1 MLITQSPVSFLANV
15 ARLPQKGL
23 PVVDRGRR
31 RAARRARRGAR
42 AAVGRSAIAPSSWWP
57 SWKRN
62 GVKVSGRVEA
72 DITQACI
79 VTLDPVEA
87 HIDEAVEALFLPE
100 DSKLGRQGFEG
111 GGEILLDADGPDS
124 PETFS
129 GDTIDVGALAEQFFG
144 LAIDPYPRKPGAS
157 LGCRRRRPKP
167 ARMNCSKSCDPC
179 WENPENLARRWKSR
193 LCGSPKPLFSPNLRD
208 RYSDL
213 PPNREMNTA

>member
-1 MLITQSPVSFLANV
+1 MKHADMQSPVSFFANV

-23 PVVDRGRR
+23 PVVIEADAAQ
-31 RAARRARRGAR
+31 RAALAEAHGLLSVEAYRAELLVA
-42 AAVGRSAIAPSSWWP
+42 

-79 VTLDPVEA
+79 VTLDPVQA
-87 HIDEAVEALFLPE
+87 HIDEPVEALLLPE

-129 GDTIDVGALAEQFFG
+129 GDIIDVGALAEQFFG

-157 LGCRRRRPKP
+157 LGAGDDTGSAENEFQQKLR
-167 ARMNCSKSCDPC
+167 SLLGKS
-179 WENPENLARRWKSR
+179 
-193 LCGSPKPLFSPNLRD
+193 
-208 RYSDL
+208 
-213 PPNREMNTA
+213 

>member
-1 MLITQSPVSFLANV
+1 MKHADMQSPVSFFANV

-23 PVVDRGRR
+23 PVVIEADPAQ
-31 RAARRARRGAR
+31 RAALAEAHGLLSVEAYRAELL
-42 AAVGRSAIAPSSWWP
+42 VT

-79 VTLDPVEA
+79 VTLDPVQA
-87 HIDEAVEALFLPE
+87 HIDEPVEALLLPE
-100 DSKLGRQGFEG
+100 DSKLGRQGFDG

-157 LGCRRRRPKP
+157 LDAGDDTGSAENEFQQKLR
-167 ARMNCSKSCDPC
+167 SLLGKS
-179 WENPENLARRWKSR
+179 
-193 LCGSPKPLFSPNLRD
+193 
-208 RYSDL
+208 
-213 PPNREMNTA
+213 

>member
-1 MLITQSPVSFLANV
+1 MKHADPQSPVSFRANV
-15 ARLPQKGL
+15 ARLPHKGL
-23 PVVDRGRR
+23 PVVIEADAAQ
-31 RAARRARRGAR
+31 RAVLAEEHGLLSVEAYRAELL
-42 AAVGRSAIAPSSWWP
+42 VV

-79 VTLDPVEA
+79 VTLEPVEA
-87 HIDEAVEALFLPE
+87 HIDEPVEALLLPE

-144 LAIDPYPRKPGAS
+144 LAIDPYPRKSGAALDAAGDTEPEENEFQQKLRS
-157 LGCRRRRPKP
+157 LLG
-167 ARMNCSKSCDPC
+167 KS
-179 WENPENLARRWKSR
+179 
-193 LCGSPKPLFSPNLRD
+193 
-208 RYSDL
+208 
-213 PPNREMNTA
+213 

>member
-1 MLITQSPVSFLANV
+1 MKHADMQSPVSFFANV

-23 PVVDRGRR
+23 PVMIEADPAQ
-31 RAARRARRGAR
+31 RAALAEAHGLLSVEAYRAELL
-42 AAVGRSAIAPSSWWP
+42 VT

-79 VTLDPVEA
+79 VTLDPVQA
-87 HIDEAVEALFLPE
+87 HIDEPVEALLLPE
-100 DSKLGRQGFEG
+100 DSKLGRQGFESA
-111 GGEILLDADGPDS
+111 GEILLDADGPDS

-157 LGCRRRRPKP
+157 LGAGDDTGSAENEFQQKLR
-167 ARMNCSKSCDPC
+167 SLLGKS
-179 WENPENLARRWKSR
+179 
-193 LCGSPKPLFSPNLRD
+193 
-208 RYSDL
+208 
-213 PPNREMNTA
+213 